1 MSKFG
6 RRIALFCAG
15 MIGVFLLAGCGGSGR
30 ENEADAPKTD
40 EGSAADTAGGEKSM
54 GRYLE
59 REITVPEEM
68 RSENSFSN
76 PAAYL
81 QKQDGGE
88 LVLAEMLAGR
98 YVSADE
104 GESWEYTDCFWQD
117 QIPAAYLADIVL
129 SPDGAAAVIYSP
141 YMEDGESAGGEFAD
155 GEASNGVG
163 SSGQEADA
171 AGDGSVRTTGSSGQE
186 ADAAGN
192 GSAVATESSGAEG
205 AESEEGSGADTG
217 QDSYEMVWKAVYFD
231 PEGNRTELDFPESSD
246 MRVLKLAFDRKG
258 GLYGFT
264 LDGGVYRVD
273 LTDGTK
279 KELFDT
285 EGIVDF
291 VCFTEQYMVGFTT
304 RNEAVIY
311 DLEKE
316 ALAEEDKILQAF
328 ISENLG
334 NYIGGMERG
343 HELIATAGE
352 QKDIIYFAFRGGL
365 YRHVIG
371 GSAIEQ
377 VIDGATSSFGD
388 PSMTLMDMV
397 MLPDNE
403 FTVLYDD
410 VRLFRYTYDPDVP
423 AVPEKQ
429 LTVYSL
435 VENYSMRQAVSLF
448 QKMHQDVYIRYEI
461 GMSGTDG
468 MTREDAVRNLNTKIM
483 SGEGPDI
490 LLLDGLPQDSYV
502 EKGILADMS
511 GVVDSFAGE
520 EELFSNVVEACRK
533 DGKIYALPI
542 RIQIPMMAGDKKY
555 VDEIKDI
562 GTLADAVEEI
572 REENPKGAIL
582 GLRSEEQLLYV
593 LGLTSSAAWTDGN
606 GKIDEQ
612 ALEEFL
618 TAASRIWQAEVSG
631 VDVEWLKDR
640 TNFSSEFSGE
650 DRYYATCSNNV
661 ISIAVGEQKF
671 AVGKVYRVDFDYAMV
686 TSIAGEAESD
696 FGFGLWDGQVS
707 GGFIPDGMAGVAAAS
722 AEDELAV
729 EFYKFLFGRDLQD
742 MDLSGGLPVNKASF
756 DTFAV
761 NPRAG
766 SIGGDEELSGGLAM
780 ESSDGKY
787 FSIDVRWPK
796 EEEFGKLREVAG
808 SVSRISTGDAAIE
821 ETVYEI
827 GPDALNGNM
836 TPREA
841 VREIVK
847 KSAIYLAE

>member
-6 RRIALFCAG
+6 RRTALFCAG
-15 MIGVFLLAGCGGSGR
+15 MISAFLLAGCGGSGR
-30 ENEADAPKTD
+30 ENEADTPKAD
-40 EGSAADTAGGEKSM
+40 ESSAADTAGGEKSM

-68 RSENSFSN
+68 RNENSFSN

-98 YVSADE
+98 YVSADA

-117 QIPAAYLADIVL
+117 QIPAAYLADIAL

-141 YMEDGESAGGEFAD
+141 YAEDGESAGGEFAD
-155 GEASNGVG
+155 GEASDGAG
-163 SSGQEADA
+163 SSGQ
-171 AGDGSVRTTGSSGQE
+171 
-186 ADAAGN
+186 
-192 GSAVATESSGAEG
+192 
-205 AESEEGSGADTG
+205 
-217 QDSYEMVWKAVYFD
+217 DSFEMVWKAAYFD
-231 PEGNRTELDFPESSD
+231 PEGNMTELDFPEESD
-246 MRVLKLAFDRKG
+246 RRVEKLAFDRQG

-264 LDGGVYRVD
+264 LDGGAYRVD
-273 LTDGTK
+273 IADGTK
-279 KELFDT
+279 KKLFDT

-291 VCFTEQYMVGFTT
+291 VCLTEQYMVGFTT

-311 DLEKE
+311 DLEKG

-334 NYIGGMERG
+334 NSIGGMERG
-343 HELIATAGE
+343 HELIAAAGE

-388 PSMTLMDMV
+388 PSMTMMDMV

-403 FTVLYDD
+403 FVVLYDD
-410 VRLFRYTYDPDVP
+410 VRLYRYTYDPDVP
-423 AVPEKQ
+423 SVPEKQ

-435 VENYSMRQAVSLF
+435 AENYSMRQAVSLY

-468 MTREDAVRNLNTKIM
+468 VTREDAVRNLNTKIM

-511 GVVDSFAGE
+511 GVVDGFAGE

-555 VDEIKDI
+555 VDKIKDI

-650 DRYYATCSNNV
+650 GRYYATLSTNAIN
-661 ISIAVGEQKF
+661 IAVGEQKF

-686 TSIAGEAESD
+686 TSIAGEAEDD
-696 FGFGLWDGQVS
+696 FDFGLWDGQVS

-722 AEDELAV
+722 SENELAV
-729 EFYKFLFGRDLQD
+729 EFYRFLFGRDLQD

-766 SIGGDEELSGGLAM
+766 SIGGDEELAGCLAM

-787 FSIDVRWPK
+787 FSIDMRWPT
-796 EEEFGKLREVAG
+796 EEEFGKLREMAG

-821 ETVYEI
+821 KAVYEI

-836 TPREA
+836 TPEEA

>member
-6 RRIALFCAG
+6 RRTALFCAG
-15 MIGVFLLAGCGGSGR
+15 MISVFLLAGCGGSGR
-30 ENEADAPKTD
+30 ENEADMPKAD
-40 EGSAADTAGGEKSM
+40 ESSAADTAGGERSM

-68 RSENSFSN
+68 RNENSFSN

-81 QKQDGGE
+81 QKQGGGE

-98 YVSADE
+98 YVSADA
-104 GESWEYTDCFWQD
+104 GESWEYTDRFWQD
-117 QIPAAYLADIVL
+117 QIPAAYLADIAL

-141 YMEDGESAGGEFAD
+141 YAEDGESTGGEFAD
-155 GEASNGVG
+155 GEASDGAG
-163 SSGQEADA
+163 SSGQ
-171 AGDGSVRTTGSSGQE
+171 
-186 ADAAGN
+186 
-192 GSAVATESSGAEG
+192 
-205 AESEEGSGADTG
+205 
-217 QDSYEMVWKAVYFD
+217 DSFEMVWKAAYFD
-231 PEGNRTELDFPESSD
+231 PEGNMTELDFPEESD
-246 MRVLKLAFDRKG
+246 RRVEKLVFDRQG

-264 LDGGVYRVD
+264 LDGGAYRVD
-273 LTDGTK
+273 IADGMK
-279 KELFDT
+279 KKLFDT
-285 EGIVDF
+285 DGIVDF
-291 VCFTEQYMVGFTT
+291 VCLTEQYMVGFTT

-311 DLEKE
+311 DLEKG

-334 NYIGGMERG
+334 NSIGGMERG
-343 HELIATAGE
+343 HELIAAAGE

-388 PSMTLMDMV
+388 PSMTMMDMV

-403 FTVLYDD
+403 FVVLYDD
-410 VRLFRYTYDPDVP
+410 VRLYRYTYDPDVP
-423 AVPEKQ
+423 SVPEKQ

-435 VENYSMRQAVSLF
+435 AENYSMRQAVSLF

-468 MTREDAVRNLNTKIM
+468 VTREDAVRNLNTKIM

-511 GVVDSFAGE
+511 GVVDGFAGE

-555 VDEIKDI
+555 VDKIKDI
-562 GTLADAVEEI
+562 GTLADAMEEI
-572 REENPKGAIL
+572 REENPGGAIL

-650 DRYYATCSNNV
+650 GRYYATLSTNA

-686 TSIAGEAESD
+686 TSIAGEAEDD

-722 AEDELAV
+722 AENELAV

-766 SIGGDEELSGGLAM
+766 SIGGDEELAGGLAM

-787 FSIDVRWPK
+787 FSIDMRWPK
-796 EEEFGKLREVAG
+796 EEEFGKLREMAG

-821 ETVYEI
+821 EAVYEI

-836 TPREA
+836 TPKEA